1 MKIYKLSQC
10 IWYILKKI
18 LTILWDQWDLNGF
31 ISCTLEHSEDCNI
44 KRVSLRNSLT
54 FLVLSF
60 CDKVIIY
67 PQPLLERERCWG
79 WGLFHLTSIY
89 IFT

>member
-10 IWYILKKI
+10 IRYILKKI
-18 LTILWDQWDLNGF
+18 LTILWDLNGF
-31 ISCTLEHSEDCNI
+31 ISCTLEHSEDCSI

-60 CDKVIIY
+60 CDKVIIC
-67 PQPLLERERCWG
+67 PQPLLERERERCWE